1 MPVEPMPS
9 GPVAFPRF
17 HVAVASTR
25 EGLPREGP
33 GVLQPGCCEVR
44 RGFAE
49 DANEMLCELSLPAR
63 VVEQRVLPAF
73 SGCVVVNGA
82 FGSPV
87 CWVLLCSHAR
97 CSCLLARLT
106 AFHAVRLAGSLWA
119 RRCAALRMA
128 CNCGLSLK
136 RSKPPLGV
144 VGGRLAMLARK
155 SSALDRGFAARNSCE
170 LWTRGCG
177 TAWWGGPM
185 VRRCLVAALVDSP
198 L

>member
-25 EGLPREGP
+25 EGLR
-33 GVLQPGCCEVR
+33 
-44 RGFAE
+44 
-49 DANEMLCELSLPAR
+49 
-63 VVEQRVLPAF
+63 
-73 SGCVVVNGA
+73 
-82 FGSPV
+82 
-87 CWVLLCSHAR
+87 
-97 CSCLLARLT
+97 
-106 AFHAVRLAGSLWA
+106 
-119 RRCAALRMA
+119 
-128 CNCGLSLK
+128 LSLK

-144 VGGRLAMLARK
+144 VGGRLAMLACK
-155 SSALDRGFAARNSCE
+155 SSAVDRGFAARNSCE